1 MAAAYWIDRS
11 KRSRPPPRRPLASAG
26 HWPKV
31 LAGLLAIGL
40 AALVAREIP
49 PAIRYIKMERML
61 LRVSTPAA

>member
-1 MAAAYWIDRS
+1 MKTMTTKQVMQR
-11 KRSRPPPRRPLASAG
+11 

-40 AALVAREIP
+40 AAVVAREIP

-61 LRVSTPAA
+61 TG